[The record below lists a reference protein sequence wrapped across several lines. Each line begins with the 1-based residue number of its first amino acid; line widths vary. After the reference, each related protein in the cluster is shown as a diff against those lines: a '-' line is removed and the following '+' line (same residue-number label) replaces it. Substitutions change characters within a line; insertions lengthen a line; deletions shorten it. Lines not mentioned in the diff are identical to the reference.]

1 MGRKCTSS
9 AEKRR
14 GELPPSLSLYSI
26 CTVCYFVQEG
36 IFAKGSEKEKF
47 LALGVDGKKRGT
59 SSKINS
65 PLELWAVELTFVVGR
80 FS

>member
-14 GELPPSLSLYSI
+14 EREGGVLPLSPSLYSI

-36 IFAKGSEKEKF
+36 IVAKGSRGVKKKF

-59 SSKINS
+59 SRNETKSITLLS
-65 PLELWAVELTFVVGR
+65 FC
-80 FS
+80 S